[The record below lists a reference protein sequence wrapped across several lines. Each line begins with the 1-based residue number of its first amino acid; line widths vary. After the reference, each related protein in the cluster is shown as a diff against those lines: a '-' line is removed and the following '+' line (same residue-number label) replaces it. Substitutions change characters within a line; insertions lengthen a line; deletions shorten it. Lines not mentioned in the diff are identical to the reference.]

1 MKSIQS
7 NIKKAKKY
15 LDKNH
20 CIAVPTE
27 TVYGLAGNAYSDVA
41 VKKIFKLKKRPVN
54 NPLIVHYYDIN
65 KLKHDCYINDNFIK
79 LCNKFSPG
87 PITFILKLKKDVG
100 YLEKQAKKSLE
111 EFALKEAQEE
121 DDFDEEFFDEEWDE
135 IHTARQKPVLDDE
148 TKENLLIRAAQMKKQ
163 PKFRRQEWYRYKRL
177 SRSGWRKPKGYQS
190 KQRLN
195 MKYRTPMA
203 RVGYGKVRAAK
214 DLHPS
219 GFIEVLVHNSSSLN
233 EIDPKTHAIRIGKRV
248 GNRKRLA
255 IHIKAD
261 VLGI

>member
-1 MKSIQS
+1 MSDYGNMTVAQLKELLKELGLASS
-7 NIKKAKKY
+7 GKKAD
-15 LDKNH
+15 L
-20 CIAVPTE
+20 IA
-27 TVYGLAGNAYSDVA
+27 
-41 VKKIFKLKKRPVN
+41 R
-54 NPLIVHYYDIN
+54 
-65 KLKHDCYINDNFIK
+65 
-79 LCNKFSPG
+79 
-87 PITFILKLKKDVG
+87 
-100 YLEKQAKKSLE
+100 LEAANE
-111 EFALKEAQEE
+111 EVQEE
-121 DDFDEEFFDEEWDE
+121 VDEEVDEDFDDDFDDFDEEWDDEEQV
-135 IHTARQKPVLDDE
+135 HRAKQKPELDDS
-148 TKENLLIRAAQMKKQ
+148 TKEALSLRSSQSRKQ

-261 VLGI
+261 ELGIRILNRRSIEKRGDL